1 MTSAWYSPHTPRYRG
16 SVSSLSEQAAAEEPI
31 ERLEVNQWL
40 GVAEDDVSASPT
52 PSFPPRYHT
61 PEEECAFGPACWLWD
76 YLRRSGASGFFLALS
91 GGADSSA
98 VACII
103 GTMCNLVSEAVRAG
117 DAEVTATARRIAQ
130 AAPDGSDGFDLGD
143 PVSLGF
149 MPTPLDRLRLNPIN
163 LGLTLFHQR
172 VLANCLLHSCFM
184 GSVNSSQDTR
194 RRAATLADEIGRSTS
209 PAPSPAPTSSTRSS
223 IA

>member
-1 MTSAWYSPHTPRYRG
+1 M
-16 SVSSLSEQAAAEEPI
+16 SSLSEQAAAEEPI
-31 ERLEVNQWL
+31 ERLAVNQWL

-98 VACII
+98 VACIV

-130 AAPDGSDGFDLGD
+130 TAPDGSDGLDLGD
-143 PVSLGF
+143 PVSLGISISRPRQSAHDQTP
-149 MPTPLDRLRLNPIN
+149 PT
-163 LGLTLFHQR
+163 LTRPHSTS
-172 VLANCLLHSCFM
+172 ACLQTVFSTRALWARS
-184 GSVNSSQDTR
+184 TR
-194 RRAATLADEIGRSTS
+194 RR
-209 PAPSPAPTSSTRSS
+209 TRVGGPPRWLTRLVGHCRPRHRRRPRRRRDC
-223 IA
+223 